1 MGMTCEGR
9 TTHCDNP
16 NCQKQVDITGVE
28 PKHIQEGLL
37 AEARE
42 EVNSDV

>member
-42 EVNSDV
+42 EVKSDV